1 MGLVGHDY
9 SFLIVS
15 GAHTIKANQNKQNKN
30 KTTKQEGEKT
40 LSTQSKPQHMN
51 LLPGGRVH
59 KQAGGDLLVAN
70 TSHLW
75 VSCSLL
81 G

>member
-30 KTTKQEGEKT
+30 KTTKQEGGENT
-40 LSTQSKPQHMN
+40 FNP
-51 LLPGGRVH
+51 
-59 KQAGGDLLVAN
+59 KQTAAYEP
-70 TSHLW
+70 SAW
-75 VSCSLL
+75 RESA
-81 G
+81 